1 MENFIKLVD
10 ILVWPITLII
20 VALLLRKSIS
30 KVIENAS
37 KVSVDIGGQK
47 LSIERQI
54 EKETVEKIEK
64 ALDEAS
70 YTSQEEKQN
79 LTLSVR
85 EALISVVDGNIDE
98 QDICILISIKA
109 QKEVSRKDLEGIMTE
124 YGMRAGLGGA
134 LTGLQHDGYI
144 NGHFEKQ
151 NIKLTTKGEE
161 YLSSLNL
168 PNKVLQFVPAY
179 GLHRTR

>member
-10 ILVWPITLII
+10 ILVWPITLVVI
-20 VALLLRKSIS
+20 AFLLRKSIS
-30 KVIENAS
+30 KVIERAS

-47 LSIERQI
+47 LSIERQV
-54 EKETVEKIEK
+54 EKEAVEKIEK
-64 ALDEAS
+64 ALDETPN
-70 YTSQEEKQN
+70 TSQEERQN
-79 LTLSVR
+79 LKLNVR
-85 EALISVVDGNIDE
+85 KALISVLDGNIDE
-98 QDICILISIKA
+98 QDVAILMSIKV
-109 QKEVSRKDLEGIMTE
+109 QKEVSRRDLENIMTE

-144 NGHFEKQ
+144 SGHFEKQ
-151 NIKLTTKGEE
+151 NIVLTDKGEE